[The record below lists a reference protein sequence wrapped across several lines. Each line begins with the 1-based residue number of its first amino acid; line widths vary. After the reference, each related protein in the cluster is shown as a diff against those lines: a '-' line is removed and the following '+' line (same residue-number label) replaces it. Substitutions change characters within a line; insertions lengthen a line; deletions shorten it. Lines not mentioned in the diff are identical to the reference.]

1 MNKIFLIFFVPSHI
15 FMSRIIANI
24 IMQIINTI
32 ALAAVAAAHTH
43 DHHGHDHAQYKPTGV
58 YWGINVHEVRADKVW
73 TLAEVELNF
82 KSDSV
87 VDLKWF
93 YGVKPNHFVNVPK
106 QTFACTDI
114 TYTFDEAK
122 LQLSV
127 DPTANACLK
136 EVNDK
141 FPKAIQLP
149 NPFVLPINETNHGD
163 IVFAVAR
170 NMIKAD
176 LYPIDGPLAK
186 FPSGSDDGLAPAKSA
201 YPARRGAATT
211 SAAPSE
217 APVNNAAGGA
227 SVAPKAGDSTN
238 STTTTT
244 SGKNAV
250 ASQLSS
256 IFVSIGAV
264 VIAGLFL

>member
-1 MNKIFLIFFVPSHI
+1 
-15 FMSRIIANI
+15 
-24 IMQIINTI
+24 MQIINTV
-32 ALAAVAAAHTH
+32 ALVAVAAAHSH
-43 DHHGHDHAQYKPTGV
+43 DHHDHAGHNHAQFKPTGV
-58 YWGINVHEVRADKVW
+58 YWGINVHEVRADKAW

-82 KSDSV
+82 KSDDK

-114 TYTFDEAK
+114 EYSFNEAK
-122 LQLSV
+122 LELSV
-127 DPTANACLK
+127 NPDSNPCLN
-136 EVNDK
+136 EVNQK
-141 FPKAIQLP
+141 FPKPIRLP

-186 FPSGSDDGLAPAKSA
+186 FPSGSDEGLAPAKSA
-201 YPARRGAATT
+201 YPARRSAVGAAPSASP
-211 SAAPSE
+211 SAAPSD
-217 APVNNAAGGA
+217 APLNAA
-227 SVAPKAGDSTN
+227 SVAPKADSTN

-244 SGKNAV
+244 KNAV

-264 VIAGLFL
+264 VLAGLFL